1 MTGLSL
7 QKKGFANAVINALSS
22 NICVLDRNARIIA
35 VNLAW
40 QSFGS
45 ENSHRRASDVGSNYL
60 HVCENSSG
68 AGSAEADEF
77 GAGVRAVLDGST
89 RLFQMEYPC
98 HSPASSRWFLGRVT
112 PLGIV
117 EGGAVISHENITGR
131 RLLENELEKLAAT
144 DPLTGL
150 PNRRYFFD
158 MANAE
163 FEKVRR
169 FDAKASIIMMDV
181 DAFKA
186 VNDTHGHAAG
196 DEVLRTIGRRCRE
209 TMRQSDVLARFGGE
223 EFVVLLPHTTA
234 ADATKLA
241 ELLRMRICEQA
252 VQIVSRQIFVTASFG
267 VTEVHRDDLSLDDAL
282 VRADKALYQAKHA
295 GRNCVR

>member
-1 MTGLSL
+1 MTGLSH

-40 QSFGS
+40 QSFGA
-45 ENSHRRASDVGSNYL
+45 ENSHRRGSDIGSNYL
-60 HVCENSSG
+60 SICQNSSG
-68 AGSAEADEF
+68 AGSEEAEEF
-77 GAGVRAVLDGST
+77 AAGVRAVLGGGTS
-89 RLFQMEYPC
+89 LFQKEYPC
-98 HSPASSRWFLGRVT
+98 PSPTASRWFLGRVT
-112 PLGIV
+112 PLDLS
-117 EGGAVISHENITGR
+117 EGGAVVSHENITGR

-150 PNRRYFFD
+150 PNRRYFFN
-158 MANAE
+158 MANVE

-169 FDAKASIIMMDV
+169 FDAQASIIMMDV

-186 VNDTHGHAAG
+186 VNDTHGHAGG
-196 DEVLRTIGRRCRE
+196 DEVLRSTSRRCRE
-209 TMRQSDVLARFGGE
+209 MMRESDVFARFGGE

-234 ADATKLA
+234 EAAAVVA
-241 ELLRMRICEQA
+241 ELLRRTTSENP
-252 VQIVSRQIFVTASFG
+252 VQVGENQIYVTASFG
-267 VTEVHRDDLSLDDAL
+267 VSEILTDDVSIDAGL
-282 VRADKALYQAKHA
+282 ARADKALYEAKRS